1 MDGRMDQWTDQP
13 IDQPT
18 DRLTD
23 RPRYTYARMRL
34 GQTEPHVR
42 IGIRCCMIAWL
53 DRRTYQLIMLSPAR
67 KASAFSSTEG
77 PTDQIHPPQG
87 NKQKEGKRTKRGGK
101 RTNWV
106 GKRTKWKGNEQNEEG
121 NEQNEEGN
129 EQREEE
135 NEQIEEENK
144 QNEKE
149 TKKNEEKNEQNEAEK
164 HINQMVNR
172 WVLKK
177 KSFPI
182 HWSLTLETV
191 ELESRACSRCKCR
204 AK

>member
-34 GQTEPHVR
+34 GQTEPQVR

-177 KSFPI
+177 KNRFQF
-182 HWSLTLETV
+182 TE
-191 ELESRACSRCKCR
+191 A
-204 AK
+204 